1 MVTIQIILKMKTS
14 IKVNTM
20 TEVIIGQTVL
30 ITNYYYS
37 WVDYSDCRGL
47 ASYQLDYGAVL
58 VVEELSENGRTA
70 ICRHESNRL
79 RIPTGVL
86 SNMMD
91 EQGEEMKQWGIPLAV
106 GDILKFNKEIAE
118 EQDVSSKLANSLAQ
132 ISAIENN
139 VVTLSIGNERY
150 THYNL
155 PLDVALDMKSEYDPK
170 LDISDAARNAARAIA
185 LQKQIEELQEELE
198 EEVGNYFEQIL
209 EEEDESYE
217 YAMNAE
223 ALNKLLY
230 FTLPMLKIEQEWKSY
245 MKDGQL
251 CLECIDEV
259 EYVVIPKSKIP
270 KSIEMGDFYKDGMM
284 LARKLVAYATRKIKD
299 GEGVML

>member
-1 MVTIQIILKMKTS
+1 MAKI
-14 IKVNTM
+14 N
-20 TEVIIGQTVL
+20 IGQKLVV
-30 ITNYYYS
+30 TNYYYS
-37 WVDYSDCRGL
+37 WVDYTEYKGL
-47 ASYQLDYGAVL
+47 ASYQMDYGAVL
-58 VVEELSENGRTA
+58 IIEEISENGRTA
-70 ICRHESNRL
+70 ICKCEYNRL
-79 RIPTGVL
+79 KIPTGVL
-86 SNMMD
+86 TNMAD
-91 EQGEEMKQWGIPLAV
+91 EQGEEMKEWGIPLAV

-118 EQDVSSKLANSLAQ
+118 GQDVSPKLANSLAQ

-139 VVTLSIGNERY
+139 KISLSIGNERY

-170 LDISDAARNAARAIA
+170 FEIPDSAYNAARAIA
-185 LQKQIEELQEELE
+185 LQQQIEELQNELE
-198 EEVGNYFEQIL
+198 EEIGAYFEGVL

-217 YAMNAE
+217 YMMNAK
-223 ALNKLLY
+223 ALNQLLY

-270 KSIEMGDFYKDGMM
+270 KTIEMGDFYKDGMT
-284 LARKLVAYATRKIKD
+284 LARKLVAYATRKIKE
-299 GEGVML
+299 GEGIAID